1 MIPWTGEAV
10 DRNFERL
17 QVLVVDDNQHM
28 RAIVSA
34 ILKSAGV
41 KAIREAGNGGQALT
55 ILKDF
60 PADVAIVDFQMEPMD
75 GLEFT
80 RQLRLSAIRP
90 ALPIVMM
97 TGHAD
102 QARVVQARDAG
113 VNEFLVKPVTAKG
126 VFDRI
131 TAAVFKPRSF
141 VKAPSYLGP
150 DRRRVVLV
158 DPDIPKRR
166 ASDRKAGQP

>member
-1 MIPWTGEAV
+1 MN
-10 DRNFERL
+10 RNFERL
-17 QVLVVDDNQHM
+17 RVLVVDDSQHM
-28 RAIVSA
+28 RSIVGT

-41 KAIREAGNGGQALT
+41 TAIRDASNGAQALS

-60 PADVAIVDFQMEPMD
+60 PADVAIIDLLMAPMD

-80 RQLRLSAIRP
+80 RQLRQSPTLKSD
-90 ALPIVMM
+90 LPLIMM

-131 TAAVFKPRSF
+131 SAAVFKPRDF
-141 VKAPSYLGP
+141 VQASSYRGP
-150 DRRRVVLV
+150 DRRRVILPNG
-158 DPDIPKRR
+158 DTPRRR
-166 ASDRKAGQP
+166 ASDVPDDEQ